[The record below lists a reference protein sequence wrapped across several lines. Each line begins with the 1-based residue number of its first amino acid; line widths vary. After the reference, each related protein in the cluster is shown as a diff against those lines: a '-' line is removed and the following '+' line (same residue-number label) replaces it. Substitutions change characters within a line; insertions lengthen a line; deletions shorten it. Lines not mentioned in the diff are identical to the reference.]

1 MNLTPTY
8 GFDDLNGDGYEGI
21 ELPPECELDS
31 ILADDW
37 EDRVRGAASD
47 EQMYPRD
54 PA

>member
-21 ELPPECELDS
+21 ELPPECEQDIS
-31 ILADDW
+31 DDDW
-37 EDRVRGAASD
+37 EDMVRGAESD

-54 PA
+54 PS